1 MQNYKWLIA
10 AVGVGLLGAGG
21 ILAACGTGRNKPLE
35 NFESQDNDWFVQ
47 TDQGDVELIAL
58 TDTEEEAQEIAELY
72 QIELLSF
79 SEGVAVYSTDQDPYE
94 LFALGEERNY
104 PPLSLN
110 QIKQLY

>member
-1 MQNYKWLIA
+1 MLNYKWLA
-10 AVGVGLLGAGG
+10 AVVGITLLGASGV
-21 ILAACGTGRNKPLE
+21 LAACGTDKNKPLE
-35 NFESQDNDWFVQ
+35 NFEAKDDLSVK
-47 TDQGDVELIAL
+47 TDQGDVELTAL
-58 TDTEEEAQEIAELY
+58 ADTEEEAQEIAELY

-94 LFALGEERNY
+94 LFALGEEKDY